1 MDEEEWAS
9 VESVIGK
16 MLIGAQCRT
25 ALHRREY
32 HRYSTLSSCFS
43 LPQIIL
49 SALSASGQLYSKSL
63 EPGVEQI
70 LITCTAGVSL
80 FCAILGSISN
90 YLKLES
96 KKANHE
102 TCCNAWL
109 LFHDRLTASLGTAR
123 ELRGIA
129 PKEALDTATAEYT
142 RLYENSPI
150 VAPGAIK
157 AVKKRIHASAT
168 QSFRDQLPSYLNGFR
183 SPDVWGADADD
194 FSDNSV

>member
-63 EPGVEQI
+63 TPGVEQL

-80 FCAILGSISN
+80 FCAILGSVSN
-90 YLKLES
+90 YLKLEG
-96 KKANHE
+96 KKASHE
-102 TCCNAWL
+102 ACCNSWL
-109 LFHDRLTASLGTAR
+109 LFHDRLTTLLGTAR
-123 ELRGIA
+123 ELRNPA
-129 PKEALDTATAEYT
+129 PKEALDNTMAEYT
-142 RLYENSPI
+142 RLCEISPI
-150 VAPGAIK
+150 VAPGAIN
-157 AVKKRIHASAT
+157 AVKKRIRATAPEAFRTNLPVMCNGFHVASVWGV
-168 QSFRDQLPSYLNGFR
+168 DDLNGNN
-183 SPDVWGADADD
+183 V
-194 FSDNSV
+194 

>member
-9 VESVIGK
+9 VESVLGK
-16 MLIGAQCRT
+16 MLIGAQCQT
-25 ALHRREY
+25 ALHRSEY

-43 LPQIIL
+43 LPQIVL

-63 EPGVEQI
+63 EPGVEQ
-70 LITCTAGVSL
+70 LVITCTAGVSL

-96 KKANHE
+96 KKASHE
-102 TCCNAWL
+102 VCCNAWL
-109 LFHDRLTASLGTAR
+109 LFHDRLSTLLGTAR
-123 ELRGIA
+123 GLRTPT
-129 PKEALDTATAEYT
+129 PKEALDNAMAEYT

-157 AVKKRIHASAT
+157 AVKKRIRAFAP
-168 QSFRDQLPSYLNGFR
+168 QAFRSHVPVFLNGW
-183 SPDVWGADADD
+183 SVANVWGVDADD